1 MLDHILE
8 ADYAGGVGRGG
19 KDEVAL
25 VVPTLGLLVK
35 NHCLVQGVLN
45 DILYVDSQIESTM
58 AKCRLSIY
66 NLQAEVPLSKQLV
79 L

>member
-8 ADYAGGVGRGG
+8 ADYAGGLGRGG

-45 DILYVDSQIESTM
+45 DIYVDSQIEST
-58 AKCRLSIY
+58 KYKGYLSIY
-66 NLQAEVPLSKQLV
+66 NLQAEVPLSY
-79 L
+79 